1 MKKIILTANAPEPIG
16 PYSQAVQIGD
26 FIYVSGQIAID
37 PSLGALVQNTIESET
52 LRVME
57 NIKAIVE
64 AGGADMSKIVKASIF
79 VTDMELFGQVN
90 EIYGAF
96 FTAPFPARE
105 TVAVA
110 NLPKGA
116 RVEISAIAY
125 VG

>member
-16 PYSQAVQIGD
+16 PYSQAIQIGD